1 MYLDAVRR
9 TPYPPRLQKTRR
21 RAAPASAQ
29 PKNPEKA
36 RVRIGTEAVPV
47 KCRFPV
53 GFPVAEKAAL
63 QQRQGRF
70 FAFFLSDGMWL

>member
-9 TPYPPRLQKTRR
+9 TPHPRRLPKTRR
-21 RAAPASAQ
+21 TAAPASAQ
-29 PKNPEKA
+29 PQTLEKA
-36 RVRIGTEAVPV
+36 RVRIGRRAVRV

-53 GFPVAEKAAL
+53 GFSVAEKAAL
-63 QQRQGRF
+63 PQRQGRF